1 MKKELNCRLKLFM
14 MENKSFLRF
23 DKVTKSYIDGSN
35 KTGTVLDEVSAAFTE
50 RKIIAVLGKSGS
62 GKSTL
67 LNLISGID
75 NVTSGSIFFNGF
87 EITKLSDR
95 QLTEVRRNDIGFI
108 FQFFNLLPSLTV
120 WENII
125 LPLELKNMLSN
136 DDLLRAKTY
145 LSEVGMIDRRD
156 EYPDKLSG
164 GEQQRVAIARAIV
177 HKPKIILA
185 DEPTGNLDERNGK
198 IVMDLLSRL
207 VKDNNQN
214 MVLVTHNRDYLKYA
228 DQTYS
233 LIDGK
238 LVDCI

>member
-1 MKKELNCRLKLFM
+1 M
-14 MENKSFLRF
+14 MENNSFLRF

-35 KTGTVLDEVSAAFTE
+35 KTRTVLDEVSAAFTE
-50 RKIIAVLGKSGS
+50 KKIIAVLGKSGS

-145 LSEVGMIDRRD
+145 
-156 EYPDKLSG
+156 
-164 GEQQRVAIARAIV
+164 
-177 HKPKIILA
+177 
-185 DEPTGNLDERNGK
+185 
-198 IVMDLLSRL
+198 
-207 VKDNNQN
+207 
-214 MVLVTHNRDYLKYA
+214 
-228 DQTYS
+228 
-233 LIDGK
+233 
-238 LVDCI
+238 

>member
-1 MKKELNCRLKLFM
+1 
-14 MENKSFLRF
+14 MEKKSFLRF

-35 KTGTVLDEVSAAFTE
+35 KTRTVLDQVSASFTE
-50 RKIIAVLGKSGS
+50 GRIIAVLGKSGS

-120 WENII
+120 WENTI
-125 LPLELKNMLSN
+125 LPLELKNLLTK
-136 DDLLRAKTY
+136 DDLHRAESY

-177 HKPKIILA
+177 HQPKIILA
-185 DEPTGNLDERNGK
+185 DEPTGNLDERNGQ
-198 IVMDLLSRL
+198 IVMDLLSKL
-207 VKDNNQN
+207 AKENNQN

-228 DQTYS
+228 DQTFS
-233 LIDGK
+233 LVDGK

>member
-1 MKKELNCRLKLFM
+1 

-35 KTGTVLDEVSAAFTE
+35 KTRTVLVEVSAAFTE

-185 DEPTGNLDERNGK
+185 DEPTGNLDDRNGK

>member
-1 MKKELNCRLKLFM
+1 
-14 MENKSFLRF
+14 MENKSFLRL

-35 KTGTVLDEVSAAFTE
+35 KTRTVLDQVSASFNE
-50 RKIIAVLGKSGS
+50 GKIIAVLGKSGS

-136 DDLLRAKTY
+136 DDLQRAETY

-177 HKPKIILA
+177 HLPKIILA

-207 VKDNNQN
+207 AKENNQN

>member
-1 MKKELNCRLKLFM
+1 M

-35 KTGTVLDEVSAAFTE
+35 KTRTVLDEVSAAFTE

>member
-1 MKKELNCRLKLFM
+1 

-35 KTGTVLDEVSAAFTE
+35 KTRTVLDEVSAAFTE
-50 RKIIAVLGKSGS
+50 KKIIAVLGKSGS

>member
-1 MKKELNCRLKLFM
+1 
-14 MENKSFLRF
+14 MEKKSFLRF

-35 KTGTVLDEVSAAFTE
+35 KTRTVLDQVSASFTE
-50 RKIIAVLGKSGS
+50 GRIIAVLGKSGS

-95 QLTEVRRNDIGFI
+95 QLTELRRNDIGFI

-120 WENII
+120 WENTI
-125 LPLELKNMLSN
+125 LPLELKNLLTK
-136 DDLLRAKTY
+136 DDLHRAESY

-177 HKPKIILA
+177 HQPKIILA
-185 DEPTGNLDERNGK
+185 DEPTGNLDERNGQ
-198 IVMDLLSRL
+198 IVMDLLSKL
-207 VKDNNQN
+207 AKENNQN

-228 DQTYS
+228 DQTFS
-233 LIDGK
+233 LVDGK